1 MGKITGTI
9 IKLQNFLE
17 DKDTDVKLD
26 GRTLARAIDKN
37 KGKLGYAIMG

>member
-17 DKDTDVKLD
+17 DKDTDVK
-26 GRTLARAIDKN
+26 IDMEGAEQK
-37 KGKLGYAIMG
+37 KYYFI